1 MANRFEYFM
10 KATITLLIGRLLQH
24 RKIIFILMVMLILAR
39 FSFLIIY
46 NWNNG
51 NTGKPGVQYLTDS
64 YRYIE
69 AADKLIAN
77 EPLDYKEIQ
86 YTGYIVIIAFFRLFS
101 DNLIGVVFLQ
111 VIMALAAAW
120 ALYKISFAI
129 TKKPLSGI
137 IAAGLYLMNPFIVS
151 WHNYIMTESMYT
163 SFLIL
168 STWLLISAVEK
179 KSDITIVF
187 SLLLVLITACIRP
200 NGWTLIPV
208 ALCFYFMHWFHKNYQ
223 KLIWVFS
230 VALVFIICISFL
242 PFTNRSIQNIGTE
255 KILMNEV
262 LLNGEVIPDHKEL
275 RIKMPADTTLMKKN
289 WTAGFY
295 YVIRHPLPCAKLG
308 IYRIATELFQIRRPW
323 YSAKYYLRSF
333 LWLFPA
339 YIFAMIGLF
348 YYRKKISIKIILT
361 IILVHILTIA
371 VTFADHDARFLNYF
385 LPLINILSGC
395 GITFVM
401 DKIALSGRLPVKP
414 EPNLK

>member
-1 MANRFEYFM
+1 VINSGVYSMSA
-10 KATITLLIGRLLQH
+10 KITFFIGRLQQN
-24 RKIIFILMVMLILAR
+24 RKWIFFLMVLLILAR

-69 AADKLIAN
+69 AAGKLIAN
-77 EPLDYKEIQ
+77 EALDYKEIQ
-86 YTGYIVIIAFFRLFS
+86 YTGYIVIIAFFRFFS
-101 DNLIGVVFLQ
+101 DNLVGVVLLQ

-129 TKKPLSGI
+129 TTKPLAGI

-163 SFLIL
+163 SLLIL
-168 STWLLISAVEK
+168 STWMLIRAVEK
-179 KSDITIVF
+179 RSDITLVF
-187 SLLLVLITACIRP
+187 SILLVLITACIRP
-200 NGWTLIPV
+200 NGWTLIPI
-208 ALCFYFMHWFHKNYQ
+208 ALCFYVMHRFHKNYQ
-223 KLIWVFS
+223 KVIWFFS
-230 VALVFIICISFL
+230 VAMGFVICVSFL
-242 PFTNRSIQNIGTE
+242 PFTNRSVQNIGTE

-275 RIKMPADTTLMKKN
+275 RIKMPADTALMKKN
-289 WTAGFY
+289 WTAGFS
-295 YVIRHPLPCAKLG
+295 YVIRHPLTCAKLG

-333 LWLFPA
+333 LWIFPA
-339 YIFAMIGLF
+339 YIFAMIGLI
-348 YYRKKISIKIILT
+348 YYRKKTGIKIILA

-395 GITFVM
+395 GITFVI
-401 DKIALSGRLPVKP
+401 DKMALSGRLPVKP